1 VPQLSIDRTARG
13 VLTGVRS
20 QPDIVVLRRGR

>member
-1 VPQLSIDRTARG
+1 VERTARG
-13 VLTGVRS
+13 ALTGIGS